1 MICAFPGNEAFA
13 ARLCM
18 ELGAEALGLEWRRF
32 PDGES
37 YLRFAQDV
45 GKRDLALVC
54 SLNDP
59 DTKALAL
66 LFAAR
71 AARDLGA
78 AQIGLVAPYLGYM
91 RQDRRFKD
99 GEAVT
104 SIYFAALISGAFDW
118 LVTVDPHLH
127 RRSSLAEIYS
137 IPTATVAAAPALA
150 QWVRENVAKPLIVG
164 PDAESEQWAAE
175 VAAACGAPHV
185 VMSKMRL
192 GDRRVEIE
200 SPPLSQWN
208 DRTPVLIDDI
218 ISSARTMALAARRIA
233 EQGLAA
239 PLCVGVHGI
248 FSPDALVALHQ
259 AGVAKVVTTN
269 TVAHETNAIDLSA
282 LAARSIDSIQKEP
295 RDAIHIR

>member
-13 ARLCM
+13 ARLRA
-18 ELGAEALGLEWRRF
+18 ELGIEALGLEWRRF

-37 YLRFAQDV
+37 YLRFAQDFR
-45 GKRDLALVC
+45 GRKLALVC

-71 AARDLGA
+71 TARELGA
-78 AQIGLVAPYLGYM
+78 ASVGLVAPYLGYM

-99 GEAVT
+99 GEAIT
-104 SIYFAALISGAFDW
+104 SAHFAALLCGAFDW

-127 RRSSLAEIYS
+127 RRGSLAEIYS
-137 IPTATVAAAPALA
+137 IRSLALAAAPVLA
-150 QWVRENVAKPLIVG
+150 KWITENVSQPLIIG
-164 PDAESEQWAAE
+164 PDAESEQWAAG
-175 VAAACGAPHV
+175 VAGACSAPHA
-185 VMSKMRL
+185 VMRKTRL

-200 SPPLSQWN
+200 SPPLAQWR
-208 DRTPVLIDDI
+208 DRTPVLLDDI

-239 PLCVGVHGI
+239 PVCVGVHGI
-248 FSPDALVALHQ
+248 FSPDALEALRQ
-259 AGVAKVVTTN
+259 AGAARVVTTN
-269 TVAHETNAIDLSA
+269 TVAHETNAIDLST
-282 LAARSIDSIQKEP
+282 LVARGIESIQKES
-295 RDAIHIR
+295 RDAIRIR